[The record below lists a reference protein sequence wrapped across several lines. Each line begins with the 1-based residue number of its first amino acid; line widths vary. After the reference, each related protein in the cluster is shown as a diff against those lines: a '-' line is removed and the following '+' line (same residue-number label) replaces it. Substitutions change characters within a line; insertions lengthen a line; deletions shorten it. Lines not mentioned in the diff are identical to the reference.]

1 MKKYLSLIL
10 MVSLIVFMFSGI
22 SLAVTH
28 ITFGTGSPGGVYY
41 PLGGAMADLW
51 TKLLKAE
58 GIEATA
64 ESTAASVENCRL
76 VGSGE
81 IQIGMAMGGVAFK
94 AWEGKLSPFEG
105 NPQPIL
111 GLFSMYPAP
120 QHLLVLDPNIKSVRD
135 LKGKRVSVDAPG
147 SGCETLSKLIIEAAG
162 MTYDDMK
169 VSYYSQ
175 PEAAQALKDR
185 NVDAVFW
192 NFAFPASAVQ
202 EVTAVRDV
210 YFVSI
215 DADIIKEL
223 TTKFPYYKEGKIP
236 ANTYKGQDYD
246 VTTVQVGNDIVI
258 NKDVDENIA
267 YLLVKTLFENAEE
280 IHNVHP
286 VAKQL
291 IPENGVKTGIP
302 LHPGAEKYFKELG
315 LL

>member
-1 MKKYLSLIL
+1 VKKYLSLIL
-10 MVSLIVFMFSGI
+10 MISLIMFMFSGI

-58 GIEATA
+58 GIEVTA

-76 VGSGE
+76 AGSGE
-81 IQIGMAMGGVAFK
+81 IEIGMAMASVAFK
-94 AWEGKLSPFEG
+94 AYKGIVQFEGK
-105 NPQPIL
+105 PQSIL

-120 QHLLVLDPNIKSVRD
+120 QHILTLDPNIKSIRD
-135 LKGKRVSVDAPG
+135 LKGKKVSVGAPG
-147 SGCETLSKLIIEAAG
+147 SGNETIARLIIETAG

-185 NVDAVFW
+185 NVDVVFW
-192 NFAFPASAVQ
+192 NFAYPGSAVQ
-202 EVTAVRDV
+202 EVTAVRDA
-210 YFVSI
+210 YFVSV
-215 DADIIKEL
+215 DDDIIKKML
-223 TTKFPYYKEGKIP
+223 TEFPYYQEGKIP

-246 VTTVQVGNDIVI
+246 VITIQDGNDVVI
-258 NKDVDENIA
+258 NKDVDENTA
-267 YLLVKTLFENAEE
+267 YLLVKNLFENAKE

-286 VAKQL
+286 VALQL
-291 IPENGVKTGIP
+291 IPENGVRTVTP
-302 LHPGAEKYFKELG
+302 LHPGAEKYFKEKG